1 MTSDNTIVLS
11 VLLFMTSD
19 HTIVLSVLLFM
30 TSDHIIVLSVLLFMA
45 SDYTIVLSV
54 LLFMTSDHT
63 IVLSVLLFMT
73 SDHTIVLSVLLLM
86 TSDHTIVLSVLLFMA
101 SDYTIGIFKL
111 FLSLKELVVKTC
123 YWYTDDERG
132 GISSRF
138 CGVHVAQFY
147 IFCVEFCRSLFV
159 HMLQDKEIKLAIVK
173 FKNQDDRGLK
183 YIIQTSDN
191 QSVINKILTE
201 TGVSE

>member
-1 MTSDNTIVLS
+1 MFCVQFCRSFFVLFRLTNVLS
-11 VLLFMTSD
+11 VFLFMTSD
-19 HTIVLSVLLFM
+19 N
-30 TSDHIIVLSVLLFMA
+30 
-45 SDYTIVLSV
+45 
-54 LLFMTSDHT
+54 T

-159 HMLQDKEIKLAIVK
+159 HFIFYLFSSYFQNLLLIYFSDTNNTPIW
-173 FKNQDDRGLK
+173 
-183 YIIQTSDN
+183 TSLLFIYCLD
-191 QSVINKILTE
+191 
-201 TGVSE
+201 